1 MMIANNIFRAIGD
14 FFTDGV
20 FAPFDAFRELDN
32 WWTSNIINF
41 AFIAVFFVLLAYWMK
56 ESIRFKKEGTEDLP
70 K

>member
-1 MMIANNIFRAIGD
+1 MIANNIFKAIGD
-14 FFTDGV
+14 FCTNV
-20 FAPFDAFRELDN
+20 LFAPFEGFRFLDN
-32 WWTSNIINF
+32 WWSSNIINF